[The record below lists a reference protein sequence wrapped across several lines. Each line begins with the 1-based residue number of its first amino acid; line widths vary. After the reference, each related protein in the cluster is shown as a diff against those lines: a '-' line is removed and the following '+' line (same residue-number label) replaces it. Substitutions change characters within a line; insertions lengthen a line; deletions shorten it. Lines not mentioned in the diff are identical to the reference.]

1 LATALNF
8 ARTKPWFSGFYYSF
22 PLYNGMTLKSGT
34 IHRTKC
40 FAGYHGKYVVVLM
53 VNNYNGS
60 TSAMVNKMY
69 TLLNGLK

>member
-1 LATALNF
+1 
-8 ARTKPWFSGFYYSF
+8 
-22 PLYNGMTLKSGT
+22 MTLKSGT

-69 TLLNGLK
+69 TLLNGLKQL